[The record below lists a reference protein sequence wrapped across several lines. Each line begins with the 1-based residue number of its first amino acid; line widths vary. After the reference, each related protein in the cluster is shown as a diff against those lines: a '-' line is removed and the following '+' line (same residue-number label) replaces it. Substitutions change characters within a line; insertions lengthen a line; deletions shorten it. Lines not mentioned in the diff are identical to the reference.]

1 MRQTE
6 TTVCSADESWYVCT
20 NHCSSRRFLDR
31 ARTHYGDD
39 EAVVATTGERFTYD
53 ELGERADRF
62 SAALQERGVEK
73 GDRVAVLDPNTHHH
87 LEAAY
92 GIMQIG
98 GVHTPLNYRL
108 TPDDFE
114 YILSDAGRGRDLR
127 RLRFC
132 RQGRANPRRG
142 ADGDLH
148 HERSHRSGRGEAGE
162 ARRSSSDSSDGEWE
176 SFDDVLEDA
185 GTEYDRPEMAED
197 EIITINYTSGTT
209 GDPKGSAGPIAA
221 RRSTPYLTVA
231 HQELTDDDTY
241 LWTLPM
247 FHANGWGHIF
257 AVTGIGATHVCT
269 RGIDAEEIFET
280 VRSEN
285 VSYMC
290 GAPTVLNMLV
300 DYYGENEPETT
311 GEMEV
316 RLATAGSTP
325 PEATV
330 RTVEDEFGWYLKH
343 VYGATET
350 GPLITTSD
358 ARRRFDDDSD
368 DRFRIKKRQGLA
380 YLGTEIRVVDENGT
394 DVPRDDET
402 LGEVVVGGNQIME
415 KYWEKPEATEAAL
428 PTASRATTT
437 GDLATIDENGLIAIQ
452 DRKKDIIISGGEN
465 ISSIELEDALFDHDA
480 VADAAVI
487 PAPSDEWGE
496 TPKAFVVPASGDPDD
511 PGVTEG
517 DLEAF
522 TREHLAGYKVVH
534 RVEFVEELPTT
545 ATGKVQKYELRQES
559 GRTKSG
565 WSDRV
570 TLEAGAQLGIGPDR
584 SVSLR
589 RSI

>member
-1 MRQTE
+1 MHKPLLVPE
-6 TTVCSADESWYVCT
+6 
-20 NHCSSRRFLDR
+20 FLDR

-62 SAALQERGVEK
+62 AAALQDRGIEK
-73 GDRVAVLDPNTHHH
+73 GDRVAVLDPNTHYH

-98 GVHTPLNYRL
+98 AVHTPLNYRL
-108 TPDDFE
+108 TSDDFE
-114 YILSDAGRGRDLR
+114 YILSDAGVDAIFADYDFAEKIEEIRDEVPTET
-127 RLRFC
+127 FVT
-132 RQGRANPRRG
+132 ND
-142 ADGDLH
+142 ADAV
-148 HERSHRSGRGEAGE
+148 E
-162 ARRSSSDSSDGEWE
+162 GEWE
-176 SFDDVLEDA
+176 EFDAVLEEA
-185 GTEYDRPEMAED
+185 GTEFERPEMSED

-209 GDPKGSAGPIAA
+209 GDPKGVCRTHRCETIHA
-221 RRSTPYLTVA
+221 YLLVG
-231 HQELTDDDTY
+231 HQEITDDDTY

-257 AVTGIGATHVCT
+257 AVTGIGAKHVCT
-269 RGIDAEEIFET
+269 RGVDAADIFEA
-280 VRSEN
+280 VRSED

-300 DYYGENEPETT
+300 SYYDEHDPETT
-311 GEMEV
+311 GEREV
-316 RLATAGSTP
+316 RLATAGSAP
-325 PEATV
+325 PEATI

-358 ARRRFDDDSD
+358 ARRHFEDDSD

-380 YLGTEIRVVDENGT
+380 YLGTEIRVVDEDGT

-402 LGEVVVGGNQIME
+402 LGEVVVRGNQIME
-415 KYWEKPEATEAAL
+415 KYWEKPEATE
-428 PTASRATTT
+428 TAFNDRVEGYYHT
-437 GDLATIDENGLIAIQ
+437 GDLATIDENGMIAIQ

-465 ISSIELEDALFDHDA
+465 ISSIELEDALFDHPEI
-480 VADAAVI
+480 ADVAVI

-496 TPKAFVVPASGDPDD
+496 TPKAYVVPASGDPDD
-511 PGVTEG
+511 PGVTES

-522 TREHLAGYKVVH
+522 TRETLAGYKTVR

-545 ATGKVQKYELRQES
+545 ATGKVQKYELRQEEWEDEERMV
-559 GRTKSG
+559 GQG
-565 WSDRV
+565 
-570 TLEAGAQLGIGPDR
+570 
-584 SVSLR
+584 
-589 RSI
+589 